1 MSTVPLTPAWTQLRP
16 HRLQSKLWRTTA
28 RFTVVVAGRGSGKTE
43 VSRRKLVRYL
53 DVLKP
58 WLDRN
63 YVYGLPTYSQAKR
76 VAWEQINALIPDSW
90 VSNKQSGRNKSE
102 LCITTD
108 SGAKLYV
115 VGLDKPH
122 RIEGI
127 QLDGAVIDE
136 CSDQHPNTYTKTILP
151 MLTHRNAWCSR
162 IGVPKRNGVG
172 AAEFKAAF
180 EEGLQPNDKGLES
193 YTWSSS
199 TILSKEQLNDVLA
212 QLTAKD
218 AEEQLGGLWVAG
230 EGQIFY
236 AYSETDSVSETAKY
250 DPNDI
255 IGVGSDFNVN
265 PMAWV
270 LFHVRD
276 GRMYVFDEI
285 YIRNTNTQATLDILY
300 ERYGQ
305 YHRGGWMFFGDAS
318 AQNRHSS
325 TAITDYIQIKN
336 DKRFDEP
343 KAKVIFY
350 PTKNPPVA
358 DRFAATNA
366 MLLNGL
372 GVRRLFIN
380 PKCKYLRNDLMTRSY
395 KEGTREVDESNK
407 DSGHITDA
415 LGYPIHRL
423 FPLRAST
430 PMGQIS
436 TAVGINSVP
445 ESTVIATV
453 IT

>member
-1 MSTVPLTPAWTQLRP
+1 MPEVPLTPAWTQLRP

-43 VSRRKLVRYL
+43 VSRRKLVRFL

-58 WLDRN
+58 WQDRN

-76 VAWEQINALIPDSW
+76 VAWDQLNALIPNSW
-90 VSNKQSGRNKSE
+90 VSDKNSGRNKSE
-102 LCITTD
+102 LCITTNA
-108 SGAKLYV
+108 GAKLYV
-115 VGLDKPH
+115 VGLDKPQ

-136 CSDQHPNTYTKTILP
+136 CSDQHPSTYTKSILP

-180 EEGLQPNDKGLES
+180 EEGLIPGNAAGIES
-193 YTWSSS
+193 YTWSSD
-199 TILSKEQLNDVLA
+199 TILTPDQLVDVLK

-236 AYSETDSVSETAKY
+236 AYSEADTISESAQY
-250 DPNDI
+250 DPNNI

-276 GRMYVFDEI
+276 GKMYVFDELF
-285 YIRNTNTQATLDILY
+285 IRNTNTQSTLDILHS
-300 ERYGQ
+300 RYM
-305 YHRGGWMFFGDAS
+305 HHKAGWMFFGDAS

-336 DKRFDEP
+336 DKRFDTDGRP
-343 KAKVIFY
+343 KQIHY
-350 PTKNPPVA
+350 PTKNPAVA
-358 DRFAATNA
+358 DRLAATNA
-366 MLLNGL
+366 LLLNGM
-372 GVRRLFIN
+372 GIRRLFIN
-380 PKCKYLRNDLMTRSY
+380 KKCTNLRNDLATRSY
-395 KEGTREVDESNK
+395 KEGTREIDDSAS

-415 LGYPIHRL
+415 LGYPVYKL
-423 FPLRAST
+423 FPLRSFA
-430 PMGQIS
+430 PQGQIS
-436 TAVGINSVP
+436 VTGQSSTP
-445 ESTVIATV
+445 TSTVVSTV
-453 IT
+453 YI